1 MPTAMKTKLSLTALL
16 SFTFYLLSSQVP
28 QGFTYQAVARNGN
41 TPIMNTTM
49 PVRITIQDSLG
60 TQIFWQELHSS
71 ASSNNF
77 GVINLVLGRGTR
89 QAASTVA
96 TFSNIDWSV
105 TPKFIK
111 TEIDFSG
118 WKTMGVTRFWSVPY
132 ALSSA
137 GVNGTLPKLMVTGKT
152 TSPDEALFEVK
163 NKDNQTI
170 FAVYNE
176 GVRVYV
182 DNGAKGPK
190 GGFAVGGFGTDK
202 AISQNLLT
210 VTSDSVRIYV
220 DETVAKGSKGG
231 FAVGGFDQTKKTIN
245 EFMFLTPEN
254 YFIGHSSGQIITT
267 GKYNS
272 TLGYQSGKSLTEGG
286 NNIFIGYK
294 TGYSN
299 SKGGSNVFI
308 GNNAGFSNTTGNYN
322 IILGR
327 SAGYDNTS
335 GWGNIVLG
343 DYAGSSNSTGYQN
356 VIIGDL
362 AGITNTEGFQNVFL
376 GADAGSYNKTG
387 SNNVFI
393 GNGTG
398 SSNTTGNY
406 NSFLGFE
413 AGLGNTS
420 GYFNTFLGYQ
430 AGYSSGASSYSTSIG
445 YKAGYALNNWQGGT
459 YVGFEAGLNSTGRQN
474 VFLGSEAGRAFTS
487 GADNVAIG
495 GMAGGSN
502 DSPFQAATGSRN
514 VLIGFHSG
522 YKSSG
527 ATDNVIVGA
536 QDPFGA
542 THITGSYNVYL
553 GVDAGNLSATG
564 SRNVFIGYS
573 AGKSE
578 TGSDKLY
585 IQNNSSTT
593 PLLWGDF
600 YLKRLSING
609 NTAINLVPYYAYAL
623 QIGLDADDQ
632 YALAAYGPAW
642 CSAGVWSTS
651 DIKLKKNVLLLENSL
666 DKVLS
671 LRGVSFDWNKEEHP
685 EMGFSGG
692 KQFGLIAQEVEK
704 VLPEL
709 VSEGPGGFKS
719 VDYSKIT
726 PILIEAI
733 KEQQNQIEELKKEI
747 ALLKSK

>member
-1 MPTAMKTKLSLTALL
+1 MKTKLSLTALL

-272 TLGYQSGKSLTEGG
+272 T
-286 NNIFIGYK
+286 
-294 TGYSN
+294 
-299 SKGGSNVFI
+299 
-308 GNNAGFSNTTGNYN
+308 
-322 IILGR
+322 
-327 SAGYDNTS
+327 
-335 GWGNIVLG
+335 
-343 DYAGSSNSTGYQN
+343 
-356 VIIGDL
+356 
-362 AGITNTEGFQNVFL
+362 
-376 GADAGSYNKTG
+376 
-387 SNNVFI
+387 
-393 GNGTG
+393 
-398 SSNTTGNY
+398 
-406 NSFLGFE
+406 
-413 AGLGNTS
+413 
-420 GYFNTFLGYQ
+420 
-430 AGYSSGASSYSTSIG
+430 
-445 YKAGYALNNWQGGT
+445 
-459 YVGFEAGLNSTGRQN
+459 VG
-474 VFLGSEAGRAFTS
+474 
-487 GADNVAIG
+487 
-495 GMAGGSN
+495 
-502 DSPFQAATGSRN
+502 
-514 VLIGFHSG
+514 
-522 YKSSG
+522 
-527 ATDNVIVGA
+527 
-536 QDPFGA
+536 
-542 THITGSYNVYL
+542 
-553 GVDAGNLSATG
+553 
-564 SRNVFIGYS
+564 
-573 AGKSE
+573 
-578 TGSDKLY
+578 
-585 IQNNSSTT
+585 
-593 PLLWGDF
+593 
-600 YLKRLSING
+600 
-609 NTAINLVPYYAYAL
+609 
-623 QIGLDADDQ
+623 
-632 YALAAYGPAW
+632 
-642 CSAGVWSTS
+642 
-651 DIKLKKNVLLLENSL
+651 
-666 DKVLS
+666 
-671 LRGVSFDWNKEEHP
+671 
-685 EMGFSGG
+685 
-692 KQFGLIAQEVEK
+692 
-704 VLPEL
+704 
-709 VSEGPGGFKS
+709 
-719 VDYSKIT
+719 
-726 PILIEAI
+726 
-733 KEQQNQIEELKKEI
+733 
-747 ALLKSK
+747 